1 MSTSGL
7 LGRIVQHD
15 PRSRDHAF
23 IRGAGRPNRHVRHAM
38 NAPHVDQFY
47 LSGCVGFS
55 GTNMLNTAYAI
66 RSRRK
71 FNAVVAIGN
80 AGSSYLGNKDGIR
93 NYHESTLRDPY
104 PGQYPPDDD
113 GSSAIGL
120 MKWWKQAG
128 IISDYAWT
136 FTFDDFLAALSRQ
149 PVLCGTNWYDD
160 MYATGADGIVDST
173 ASGAS
178 GGHEYLA
185 TEIMPTKKLLGFEQS
200 WGQHPPGFGNRKG
213 RFYMSYDLAEELII
227 HQQGD
232 VAVPKLL

>member
-1 MSTSGL
+1 MSASGR
-7 LGRIVQHD
+7 LGRIVHHD
-15 PRSRDHAF
+15 PKSRDHAF
-23 IRGAGRPNRHVRHAM
+23 IRAAGPPTRDVRHAM
-38 NAPHVDQFY
+38 NAPHVDQFF

-71 FNAVVAIGN
+71 FNAVVPIGK

-93 NYHESTLRDPY
+93 NYHEATLRDPY
-104 PGQYPPDDD
+104 PGQYPPDDE

-120 MKWWKQAG
+120 MKWWKEVG
-128 IISDYAWT
+128 VITSYAWT
-136 FTFDDFLAALSRQ
+136 FTFDDFLTALSRQ

-160 MYATGADGIVDST
+160 MYATGPDGIIQT
-173 ASGAS
+173 AASGQY

-185 TEIMPTKKLLGFEQS
+185 TEIIPSKKLLGFEQS

-232 VAVPKLL
+232 VAVPKLI

>member
-1 MSTSGL
+1 MSASGH
-7 LGRIVQHD
+7 LGRIVHHD

-23 IRGAGRPNRHVRHAM
+23 RAAVGLPTRHVRHAM
-38 NAPHVDQFY
+38 NAPHVDQFF

-55 GTNMLNTAYAI
+55 GTNMLNTTAGI

-71 FNAVVAIGN
+71 FNAVVPIGK
-80 AGSSYLGNKDGIR
+80 AGSSYLGNDDGIR
-93 NYHESTLRDPY
+93 SYHEATLRDPY
-104 PGQYPPDDD
+104 PGQYPPDDE

-120 MKWWKQAG
+120 MKWWMEVG
-128 IISDYAWT
+128 VISSYAWT
-136 FTFDDFLAALSRQ
+136 FTFGDFLTALSRQ

-160 MYATGADGIVDST
+160 MMTTGSDGLVNSV
-173 ASGAS
+173 ASGS
-178 GGHEYLA
+178 GAGHEYLA
-185 TEIMPTKKLLGFEQS
+185 TEIVPSKRLLGYEQS
-200 WGQHPPGFGNRKG
+200 WGQHPPGFGDGKG

>member
-1 MSTSGL
+1 MSASGR
-7 LGRIVQHD
+7 LGRIVHHD
-15 PRSRDHAF
+15 PKSRDHAF
-23 IRGAGRPNRHVRHAM
+23 IAAAGLPTRHVRHAM
-38 NAPHVDQFY
+38 NAPHVDQFF

-71 FNAVVAIGN
+71 FNAVVPIGK

-93 NYHESTLRDPY
+93 NYHEATLRDPY
-104 PGQYPPDDD
+104 PGKYPPDDE

-120 MKWWKQAG
+120 MKWWKEVG
-128 IISDYAWT
+128 VITSYAWT
-136 FTFDDFLAALSRQ
+136 FTFDDFLTALSRQ

-160 MYATGADGIVDST
+160 MYATGPDGIIQT
-173 ASGAS
+173 AASGEY

-185 TEIMPTKKLLGFEQS
+185 TEIIPSKKLLGFEQS

-232 VAVPKLL
+232 VAVPKLI